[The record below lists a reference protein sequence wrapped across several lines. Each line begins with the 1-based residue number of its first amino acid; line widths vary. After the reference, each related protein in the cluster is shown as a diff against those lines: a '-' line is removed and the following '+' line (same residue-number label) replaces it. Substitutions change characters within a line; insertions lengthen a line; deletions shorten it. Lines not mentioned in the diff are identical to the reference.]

1 MKDKRTY
8 DKLRD
13 HSTDISYENEFKHSI
28 KEDRGSGDLT
38 YKIEMLTQQKEYLQ
52 KQCRKAGHAILD
64 LEVTNSGL
72 KKEIDR
78 LAEENDNLRT
88 MMGKL

>member
-28 KEDRGSGDLT
+28 KEDRGTNDLT
-38 YKIEMLTQQKEYLQ
+38 LKIEMLIKQKELLQ
-52 KQCRKAGHAILD
+52 KKCREAGQVIQ
-64 LEVTNSGL
+64 GL
-72 KKEIDR
+72 KDDIDR
-78 LAEENDNLRT
+78 LAEENNNLRI
-88 MMGKL
+88 MIGKK

>member
-28 KEDRGSGDLT
+28 KEDRGTNDLT
-38 YKIEMLTQQKEYLQ
+38 LKIEMLIKQKELLQ
-52 KQCRKAGHAILD
+52 KKCREAGQVIQ
-64 LEVTNSGL
+64 GL
-72 KKEIDR
+72 KDDIDR
-78 LAEENDNLRT
+78 LAEENNNLRT
-88 MMGKL
+88 MIGKK

>member
-28 KEDRGSGDLT
+28 KEDRGTNDLT
-38 YKIEMLTQQKEYLQ
+38 LKIEMLIKQKELLQ
-52 KQCRKAGHAILD
+52 KKCREAGQVIQ
-64 LEVTNSGL
+64 GL
-72 KKEIDR
+72 KDDIDR

-88 MMGKL
+88 MIGKK

>member
-13 HSTDISYENEFKHSI
+13 HSNDISYENEFKYSI
-28 KEDRGSGDLT
+28 KEDRGASDLT
-38 YKIEMLTQQKEYLQ
+38 LQIEMLTKQKELLQ
-52 KQCRKAGHAILD
+52 KKCREAGQVIQ
-64 LEVTNSGL
+64 GL
-72 KKEIDR
+72 KDDIDR

-88 MMGKL
+88 MIGKK

>member
-28 KEDRGSGDLT
+28 KEDRGTNDLT
-38 YKIEMLTQQKEYLQ
+38 LKIEMLIKQKELLQ
-52 KQCRKAGHAILD
+52 KKCREAGQVIQ
-64 LEVTNSGL
+64 GL
-72 KKEIDR
+72 KDDIDR
-78 LAEENDNLRT
+78 LAEENNNLRI
-88 MMGKL
+88 MIGKNNVER